1 LNRLL
6 AQARQITTTTA
17 SVLITGPSGSGK
29 EVLARAIH
37 QASGL
42 DGPFVAINT
51 GAVPLELLKSE
62 LFGHERGSFTGA
74 SSQRTGLI
82 TEADRGSLFLD
93 EIGDMPAAL
102 QVKLLRVLQEG
113 EVLPVGSNHHIAV
126 KARVISATHRD
137 LQQQI
142 ECGAFREDLFYQLG
156 VVELAIPPLAARATD
171 IPLLANHFLNRVG
184 ATSDPRKSLAP
195 RAIESLLRASW
206 PGNIRQLANVIKR
219 AHALCRPRDRSAAHR
234 RCAWWEYRASWIL
247 QRCKE

>member
-6 AQARQITTTTA
+6 AQARQIATTTA

-29 EVLARAIH
+29 EVLAGAIH

-51 GAVPLELLKSE
+51 GAVPLELLESE
-62 LFGHERGSFTGA
+62 LFGHDRGSFTGA

-113 EVLPVGSNHHIAV
+113 EVRPVGSNRHSAV
-126 KARVISATHRD
+126 KVRVISATHRD

-142 ECGAFREDLFYQLG
+142 ECGAFREDLFYRLG
-156 VVELAIPPLAARATD
+156 VVELAIPPLAALAID
-171 IPLLANHFLNRVG
+171 IPLLGIIF
-184 ATSDPRKSLAP
+184 
-195 RAIESLLRASW
+195 
-206 PGNIRQLANVIKR
+206 
-219 AHALCRPRDRSAAHR
+219 
-234 RCAWWEYRASWIL
+234 
-247 QRCKE
+247 